1 MFSRNHKS
9 SEFLNKI
16 MVKKIVLLL
25 IVIVGI
31 SSCATREKLQYYRG
45 IENISGKEFT
55 NYEPILKQDDLL
67 MISVLAPN
75 QELAVDFNLA
85 SFSIIADGTGTLMRP
100 DLANT
105 QLRYQSYLIDNKG
118 YIEFPVL
125 GSLQLGGLTRAQA
138 LDLLKSKLKAY
149 INEPIVNLRILN
161 YKVIVQGEVARPGAY
176 TTTTERITLPEA
188 LAMAGDLTIYG
199 KRENILIIREID
211 GKKVS
216 HFVDMTKS
224 DFINSPYYYL
234 SQNDIVYVEPNK
246 VKMNSAAVGPNISII
261 LSSVSL
267 LITIIALLI
276 R

>member
-1 MFSRNHKS
+1 MNNKS
-9 SEFLNKI
+9 TELLNKI
-16 MVKKIVLLL
+16 MIKKIVLLL
-25 IVIVGI
+25 MIIVGI
-31 SSCATREKLQYYRG
+31 SSCASREKLQYYRG
-45 IENISGKEFT
+45 IENISDKEFT

-67 MISVLAPN
+67 MISVLAPK

-85 SFSIIADGTGTLMRP
+85 SFSIIGDGTGTLMRP

-105 QLRYQSYLIDNKG
+105 QLRYQSYLIDNRG

-125 GSLQLGGLTRAQA
+125 GSLQLGGLTRSQA

-161 YKVIVQGEVARPGAY
+161 YKVIVQGEVLRPGAY

-211 GKKVS
+211 GKKES